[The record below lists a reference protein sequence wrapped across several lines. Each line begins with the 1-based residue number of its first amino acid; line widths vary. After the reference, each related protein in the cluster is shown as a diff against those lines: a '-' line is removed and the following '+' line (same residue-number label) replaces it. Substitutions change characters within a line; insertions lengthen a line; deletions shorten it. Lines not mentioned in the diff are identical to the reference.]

1 MKKTK
6 MSLKVENLASLKKTI
21 RNTFNAEGADAAE
34 AINEF
39 LDSLAESEVEYD
51 EVALAEELKKFLE
64 EWTSSKVEE
73 EVANQLAKRMQ
84 AMQNGINKEL
94 PKAVRNDVAKAI
106 LSCHGRDEVRN
117 AVEAVIA
124 KNGISGLT
132 FADVVD
138 YAVVDNWGDSNP
150 LFAKLK
156 EVPFN
161 KFFYTDSDLSTA
173 EVLAK
178 QWDEATKDTVLKS
191 IQAVELEGKTIT
203 PRYVYKRQQMDRADL
218 SRLEKTGGMATFLA
232 WLNEELDRQIVNTI
246 VLAMLVGD
254 TINAQGA
261 RVTSFETIGTKT
273 QSDAFTSVLN
283 PEVAEDVTLADVR
296 RLCDAVKNPYGKD
309 KWLICSSAL
318 LTSISAFIYAAGG
331 STDYISRDALKEKL
345 GVAEI
350 YVTDMI
356 DSSTGLHAIAMLPE
370 GYWYVQDEYISVSYP
385 TWEKNVENYQKERNI
400 GGAIHDMLSTAVL
413 KEATA

>member
-1 MKKTK
+1 MNKKIK
-6 MSLKVENLASLKKTI
+6 LKVENLATLKKSI
-21 RNTFNAEGADAAE
+21 RNAFTPEGADAAE
-34 AINEF
+34 AINEM
-39 LDSLAESEVEYD
+39 LDSLAASDVEYD
-51 EVALAEELKKFLE
+51 VEGLANEMKSFIEKLAGE
-64 EWTSSKVEE
+64 KVEE

-84 AMQNGINKEL
+84 AMQNGINKDL
-94 PKAVRNDVAKAI
+94 PKEVRNEVAKAI
-106 LSCHGRDEVRN
+106 LSSHGRDEVRS
-117 AVEAVIA
+117 AVENVMT
-124 KNGISGLT
+124 KNGISGLS

-138 YAVVDNWGDSNP
+138 YAVVDGWGNSNP

-191 IQAVELEGKTIT
+191 IQSVELEGKTIT

-218 SRLEKTGGMATFLA
+218 SRLEKSGGMATFLA

-261 RVTSFETIGTKT
+261 RVTSFETIGTKNV
-273 QSDAFTSVLN
+273 SDAFTSVLN

-318 LTSISAFIYAAGG
+318 LTSISAFVYAAGG
-331 STDYISRDALKEKL
+331 STDFISTDALKEKL
-345 GVAEI
+345 GVSEI

-370 GYWYVQDEYISVSYP
+370 GYWYTQDEYISVSYP
-385 TWEKNVENYQKERNI
+385 TWEQNVENYQKERNI

-413 KEATA
+413 KEAAA

>member
-1 MKKTK
+1 MNKKIK
-6 MSLKVENLASLKKTI
+6 LKVENLATMKKSI
-21 RNTFNAEGADAAE
+21 RNAFTPEGADAAE
-34 AINEF
+34 AINEM
-39 LDSLAESEVEYD
+39 LDSLAASDVEYD
-51 EVALAEELKKFLE
+51 VEGLANEMKSFIEKLAGE
-64 EWTSSKVEE
+64 KVEE

-94 PKAVRNDVAKAI
+94 PKEVRNEVAKAI
-106 LSCHGRDEVRN
+106 LSSHGRDEVRS
-117 AVEAVIA
+117 AVENVMT
-124 KNGISGLT
+124 KNGISGLS

-138 YAVVDNWGDSNP
+138 YAVVDGWGNSNP

-173 EVLAK
+173 EILAK

-191 IQAVELEGKTIT
+191 IQAVELEGKAIT

-218 SRLEKTGGMATFLA
+218 SRLEKSGGMATFLA

-261 RVTSFETIGTKT
+261 RVTSFETIGTKKV
-273 QSDAFTSVLN
+273 SDAFTSVLN

-318 LTSISAFIYAAGG
+318 LTSISAFVYAAGG
-331 STDYISRDALKEKL
+331 STDFISTDALKEKL
-345 GVAEI
+345 GVSEI

-370 GYWYVQDEYISVSYP
+370 GYWYTQDEYISVSYP
-385 TWEKNVENYQKERNI
+385 TWEQNVENYQKERNI

>member
-1 MKKTK
+1 MNKKIK
-6 MSLKVENLASLKKTI
+6 LKVENLATMKKSI
-21 RNTFNAEGADAAE
+21 RNAFTPEGADAAE
-34 AINEF
+34 AINEM
-39 LDSLAESEVEYD
+39 LDSLAASDVEYD
-51 EVALAEELKKFLE
+51 VEGLANEMKSFIEKLAGE
-64 EWTSSKVEE
+64 KVEE

-94 PKAVRNDVAKAI
+94 PKEVRNEVAKAI
-106 LSCHGRDEVRN
+106 LSSHGRDEVRS
-117 AVEAVIA
+117 AVENVMT
-124 KNGISGLT
+124 KNGISGLS

-138 YAVVDNWGDSNP
+138 YAVVDGWGNSNP

-191 IQAVELEGKTIT
+191 IQSVELEGKTIT

-218 SRLEKTGGMATFLA
+218 SRLEKSGGMATFLA

-261 RVTSFETIGTKT
+261 RVTSFETIGTKNV
-273 QSDAFTSVLN
+273 SDAFTSVLN
-283 PEVAEDVTLADVR
+283 PEVAKDVTLADVR

-318 LTSISAFIYAAGG
+318 LTSISAFVYAAGG
-331 STDYISRDALKEKL
+331 STDFISTDALKEKL
-345 GVAEI
+345 GVSEI

-370 GYWYVQDEYISVSYP
+370 GYWYTQDEYISVSYP
-385 TWEKNVENYQKERNI
+385 TWEQNVENYQKERNI

>member
-1 MKKTK
+1 MNKQIK
-6 MSLKVENLASLKKTI
+6 LKVENLATLKKNI
-21 RNTFNAEGADAAE
+21 RNSFTPEGAEMAE
-34 AINEF
+34 AINEM
-39 LDSLAESEVEYD
+39 LDSLAASDVEYD
-51 EVALAEELKKFLE
+51 VEGLANEMKSFIEKLAGE
-64 EWTSSKVEE
+64 KVEE
-73 EVANQLAKRMQ
+73 EVATQLAKRMQ
-84 AMQNGINKEL
+84 AMQNGIKKDIPKE
-94 PKAVRNDVAKAI
+94 VRNEVAKAI
-106 LSCHGRDEVRN
+106 LSSHGRDEVRT
-117 AVEAVIA
+117 AVENVMT

-138 YAVVDNWGDSNP
+138 YAVVDGWGNSNP
-150 LFAKLK
+150 LFSKLK

-178 QWDEATKDTVLKS
+178 QWDESTKETIIKS
-191 IQAVELEGKTIT
+191 IQAVELEGKTIV

-261 RVTSFETIGTKT
+261 RVTSFETIGTKNV
-273 QSDAFTSVLN
+273 SDAFTSVIN

-296 RLCDAVKNPYGKD
+296 RLCDAVKNPYGKE

-331 STDYISRDALKEKL
+331 STDFFSMDALKEKL

-356 DSSTGLHAIAMLPE
+356 DSSTGLHAICMLPE
-370 GYWYVQDEYISVSYP
+370 GYWYTQDEYISVSYP

>member
-1 MKKTK
+1 MNKKIK
-6 MSLKVENLASLKKTI
+6 LKVENLATLKKSI
-21 RNTFNAEGADAAE
+21 RNAFTPEGADAAE
-34 AINEF
+34 AINEM
-39 LDSLAESEVEYD
+39 LDSLAASDVEYD
-51 EVALAEELKKFLE
+51 VEGLANEMKSFIEKLAGE
-64 EWTSSKVEE
+64 KVEE

-94 PKAVRNDVAKAI
+94 PKEVRNEVAKAI
-106 LSCHGRDEVRN
+106 LSSHGRDEVRS
-117 AVEAVIA
+117 AVENVMT
-124 KNGISGLT
+124 KNGISGLS

-138 YAVVDNWGDSNP
+138 YAVVDGWGNSNP

-191 IQAVELEGKTIT
+191 IQAVELEGKAIT

-218 SRLEKTGGMATFLA
+218 SRLEKSGGMATFLA

-261 RVTSFETIGTKT
+261 RVTSFETIGTKNV
-273 QSDAFTSVLN
+273 SDAFTSVLN

-318 LTSISAFIYAAGG
+318 LTSISAFVYAAGG
-331 STDYISRDALKEKL
+331 STDFISMDALKEKL
-345 GVAEI
+345 GVSEI

-370 GYWYVQDEYISVSYP
+370 GYWYTQDEYISVSYP

>member
-1 MKKTK
+1 
-6 MSLKVENLASLKKTI
+6 MSKQNITFKVENMAALKKNI
-21 RNTFNAEGADAAE
+21 RNAFSTEGADAAE

-39 LDSLAESEVEYD
+39 LDSLAASEVEYD
-51 EVALAEELKKFLE
+51 AEALAAEMKTFIEKLAGE
-64 EWTSSKVEE
+64 KVEE

-84 AMQNGINKEL
+84 AMQNAVNKEL
-94 PKAVRNDVAKAI
+94 PKEVRNQIAKAI
-106 LSCHGRDEVRN
+106 LTSHGRDEVRN
-117 AVEAVIA
+117 AVDAVVA
-124 KNGISGLT
+124 KNGITGLT

-138 YAVVDNWGDSNP
+138 YAVVDAWGNSNP

-178 QWDEATKDTVLKS
+178 QWDESTKETVLKS
-191 IQAVELEGKTIT
+191 IQAVELEGKSIE
-203 PRYVYKRQQMDRADL
+203 PEYVYKRQQVDRKDL
-218 SRLEKTGGMATFLA
+218 ARLEKTGGMATFLA

-254 TINAQGA
+254 TVNASGA
-261 RVTSFETIGTKT
+261 RVTSFETIGTKDA
-273 QSDAFTSVLN
+273 SDAFTSVLN

-309 KWLICSSAL
+309 KWLICSSTL

-331 STDYISRDALKEKL
+331 STDFFSMDELKAKL
-345 GVAEI
+345 GVNEI
-350 YVTDMI
+350 FVTDMI
-356 DSSTGLHAIAMLPE
+356 DSNNGIHAIAMLPE
-370 GYWYVQDEYISVSYP
+370 GYWYTQDEYISVSYP
-385 TWEKNVENYQKERNI
+385 TWEKNVENFQKERNI

>member
-1 MKKTK
+1 MNKQIK
-6 MSLKVENLASLKKTI
+6 LKVENLATLKKNI
-21 RNTFNAEGADAAE
+21 RNSFTPEGSEMAE
-34 AINEF
+34 AINEM
-39 LDSLAESEVEYD
+39 LDSLAASDVEYD
-51 EVALAEELKKFLE
+51 VEGLANEMRSFIEKLAGE
-64 EWTSSKVEE
+64 KVEE

-84 AMQNGINKEL
+84 AMQNGIKKDL
-94 PKAVRNDVAKAI
+94 PKEVRNEVAKAI
-106 LSCHGRDEVRN
+106 LSSHGRDEVLT
-117 AVEAVIA
+117 AVENVMT
-124 KNGISGLT
+124 KNGISGLS

-138 YAVVDNWGDSNP
+138 YAVVDGWGNSNP

-178 QWDEATKDTVLKS
+178 QWDESTKETILKS
-191 IQAVELEGKTIT
+191 IQAVELEGKTIV

-261 RVTSFETIGTKT
+261 RVTSFETIGTKNV
-273 QSDAFTSVLN
+273 SDAFTSVLN

-331 STDYISRDALKEKL
+331 STDFFSMDALKEKL

-356 DSSTGLHAIAMLPE
+356 DSSTGLHAICMLPE
-370 GYWYVQDEYISVSYP
+370 GYWYTQDEYISVSYP

>member
-1 MKKTK
+1 MNKKIK
-6 MSLKVENLASLKKTI
+6 LKVENLATMKKSI
-21 RNTFNAEGADAAE
+21 RNAFTPEGADAAE
-34 AINEF
+34 AINEM
-39 LDSLAESEVEYD
+39 LDSLAASDVEYD
-51 EVALAEELKKFLE
+51 VEGLANEMKSFIEKLAGE
-64 EWTSSKVEE
+64 KVEE

-94 PKAVRNDVAKAI
+94 PKEVRNEVAKAI
-106 LSCHGRDEVRN
+106 LSSHGRDEVRS
-117 AVEAVIA
+117 AVENVMT
-124 KNGISGLT
+124 KNGISGLS

-138 YAVVDNWGDSNP
+138 YAVVDGWGNSNP

-173 EVLAK
+173 EILAK

-191 IQAVELEGKTIT
+191 IQAVKLEGKAIT

-218 SRLEKTGGMATFLA
+218 SRLEKSGGMATFLA

-261 RVTSFETIGTKT
+261 RVTSFETIGTKKV
-273 QSDAFTSVLN
+273 SDAFTSVLN

-318 LTSISAFIYAAGG
+318 LTSISAFVYAAGG
-331 STDYISRDALKEKL
+331 STDFISTDALKEKL
-345 GVAEI
+345 GVSEI

-370 GYWYVQDEYISVSYP
+370 GYWYTQDEYISVSYP
-385 TWEKNVENYQKERNI
+385 TWEQNVENYQKERNI

>member
-1 MKKTK
+1 MNKKIK
-6 MSLKVENLASLKKTI
+6 LKVENLATLKKSI
-21 RNTFNAEGADAAE
+21 RNAFTPEGADAAE
-34 AINEF
+34 AINEM
-39 LDSLAESEVEYD
+39 LDSLAASDVEYD
-51 EVALAEELKKFLE
+51 VEGLANEMKSFIEKLAGE
-64 EWTSSKVEE
+64 KVEE

-84 AMQNGINKEL
+84 AMQNGIKKDL
-94 PKAVRNDVAKAI
+94 PKEVRNEVAKAI
-106 LSCHGRDEVRN
+106 LSSHGRDEVRS
-117 AVEAVIA
+117 AVENVMT
-124 KNGISGLT
+124 KNGISGLS

-138 YAVVDNWGDSNP
+138 YAVVDGWGNSNP
-150 LFAKLK
+150 LFAKIK

-161 KFFYTDSDLSTA
+161 NFFYTDSDLSTA

-191 IQAVELEGKTIT
+191 IQSVELKGKTIT

-218 SRLEKTGGMATFLA
+218 SRLEKSGGMATFLA

-261 RVTSFETIGTKT
+261 RVTSFETIGTKNV
-273 QSDAFTSVLN
+273 SDAFTSVLN
-283 PEVAEDVTLADVR
+283 PEVAKDVTLADVR

-318 LTSISAFIYAAGG
+318 LTSISAFVYAAGG
-331 STDYISRDALKEKL
+331 STDFISTDALKEKL
-345 GVAEI
+345 GVSEI

-370 GYWYVQDEYISVSYP
+370 GYWYTQDEYISVSYP
-385 TWEKNVENYQKERNI
+385 TWEQNVENYQKERNI

>member
-1 MKKTK
+1 MNKKIK
-6 MSLKVENLASLKKTI
+6 LKVENLATLKKSI
-21 RNTFNAEGADAAE
+21 RNAFTPEGADAAE
-34 AINEF
+34 AINEM
-39 LDSLAESEVEYD
+39 LDSLAASDVEYD
-51 EVALAEELKKFLE
+51 VEGLANEMKSFIEKLAGE
-64 EWTSSKVEE
+64 KVEE

-84 AMQNGINKEL
+84 AMQNGIKKDL
-94 PKAVRNDVAKAI
+94 PKEVRNEVAKAI
-106 LSCHGRDEVRN
+106 LSSHGRDEVRS
-117 AVEAVIA
+117 AVENVMT
-124 KNGISGLT
+124 KNGISGLS

-138 YAVVDNWGDSNP
+138 YAVVDGWGSSNP

-191 IQAVELEGKTIT
+191 IQSVELEGKTIT

-218 SRLEKTGGMATFLA
+218 SRLEKSGGMATFLA

-261 RVTSFETIGTKT
+261 RVTSFETIGTKNV
-273 QSDAFTSVLN
+273 SDAFTSVLN

-318 LTSISAFIYAAGG
+318 LTSISAFVYAAGG
-331 STDYISRDALKEKL
+331 STDFISTDALKEKL
-345 GVAEI
+345 GVSEI

-370 GYWYVQDEYISVSYP
+370 GYWYTQDEYISVSYP

>member
-1 MKKTK
+1 MNKKIK
-6 MSLKVENLASLKKTI
+6 LKVENLATLKKSI
-21 RNTFNAEGADAAE
+21 RNAFTPEGADAAE
-34 AINEF
+34 AINEM
-39 LDSLAESEVEYD
+39 LDSLAASDVEYD
-51 EVALAEELKKFLE
+51 VEGLANEMKSFIEKLAGE
-64 EWTSSKVEE
+64 KVEE

-94 PKAVRNDVAKAI
+94 PKEVRNEVAKAI
-106 LSCHGRDEVRN
+106 LSSHGRDEVRS
-117 AVEAVIA
+117 AVENVMT
-124 KNGISGLT
+124 KNGISGLS

-138 YAVVDNWGDSNP
+138 YAVVDGWGNSNP

-191 IQAVELEGKTIT
+191 IQSVELEGKTIT

-218 SRLEKTGGMATFLA
+218 SRLEKSGGMATFLA

-261 RVTSFETIGTKT
+261 RVTSFETIGTKNV
-273 QSDAFTSVLN
+273 SDAFTSVLN

-318 LTSISAFIYAAGG
+318 LTSISAFVYAAGG
-331 STDYISRDALKEKL
+331 STDFISTDALKEKL
-345 GVAEI
+345 GVSEI

-370 GYWYVQDEYISVSYP
+370 GYWYTQDEYISVSYP
-385 TWEKNVENYQKERNI
+385 TWEQNVENYQKERNI

>member
-1 MKKTK
+1 MNKKIK
-6 MSLKVENLASLKKTI
+6 LKVENLATLKKSI
-21 RNTFNAEGADAAE
+21 RNAFTPEGADAAE
-34 AINEF
+34 AINEM
-39 LDSLAESEVEYD
+39 LDSLAASDVEYD
-51 EVALAEELKKFLE
+51 VEGLANEMKSFIEKLAGE
-64 EWTSSKVEE
+64 KVEE

-84 AMQNGINKEL
+84 AMQNGIKKDL
-94 PKAVRNDVAKAI
+94 PKEVRNEVAKAI
-106 LSCHGRDEVRN
+106 LSSHGRDEVRS
-117 AVEAVIA
+117 AVENVMT
-124 KNGISGLT
+124 KNGISGLS

-138 YAVVDNWGDSNP
+138 YAVVDGWGNSNP

-191 IQAVELEGKTIT
+191 IQSVELEGKTIT

-218 SRLEKTGGMATFLA
+218 SRLEKSGGMATFLA

-261 RVTSFETIGTKT
+261 RVTSFETIGTKNV
-273 QSDAFTSVLN
+273 SDAFTSVLN

-318 LTSISAFIYAAGG
+318 LTSISAFVYAAGG
-331 STDYISRDALKEKL
+331 STDFISTDALKEKL
-345 GVAEI
+345 GVSEI

-370 GYWYVQDEYISVSYP
+370 GYWYTQDEYISVSYP

>member
-1 MKKTK
+1 MNKKIK
-6 MSLKVENLASLKKTI
+6 LKVENLATMKKSI
-21 RNTFNAEGADAAE
+21 RNAFTPEGADAAE
-34 AINEF
+34 AINEM
-39 LDSLAESEVEYD
+39 LDSLAASDVEYD
-51 EVALAEELKKFLE
+51 VEGLANEMKSFIEKLAGE
-64 EWTSSKVEE
+64 KVEE

-84 AMQNGINKEL
+84 AMQNGINKDL
-94 PKAVRNDVAKAI
+94 PKEVRNEVAKAI
-106 LSCHGRDEVRN
+106 LSSHGRDEVRS
-117 AVEAVIA
+117 AVENVMT
-124 KNGISGLT
+124 KNGISGLS

-138 YAVVDNWGDSNP
+138 YAVVDGWGNSNP

-173 EVLAK
+173 EILAK

-191 IQAVELEGKTIT
+191 IQAVELEGKAIT

-218 SRLEKTGGMATFLA
+218 SRLEKSGGMATFLA

-261 RVTSFETIGTKT
+261 RVTSFETIGTKKV
-273 QSDAFTSVLN
+273 SDAFTSVLN

-318 LTSISAFIYAAGG
+318 LTSISAFVYAAGG
-331 STDYISRDALKEKL
+331 STDFISTDALKEKL
-345 GVAEI
+345 GVSEI

-370 GYWYVQDEYISVSYP
+370 GYWYTQDEYISVSYP
-385 TWEKNVENYQKERNI
+385 TWEQNVENYQKERNI

>member
-1 MKKTK
+1 MNKKIK
-6 MSLKVENLASLKKTI
+6 LKVENLATMKKSI
-21 RNTFNAEGADAAE
+21 RNAFTPEGADAAE
-34 AINEF
+34 AINEM
-39 LDSLAESEVEYD
+39 LDSLAASDVEYD
-51 EVALAEELKKFLE
+51 VEGLANEMKSFIEKLAGE
-64 EWTSSKVEE
+64 KVEE

-94 PKAVRNDVAKAI
+94 PKEVRNEVAKAI
-106 LSCHGRDEVRN
+106 LSSHGRDEVRS
-117 AVEAVIA
+117 AVENVMT
-124 KNGISGLT
+124 KNGISGLS

-138 YAVVDNWGDSNP
+138 YAVVDGWGNSNP

-191 IQAVELEGKTIT
+191 IQSVELEGKTIT

-218 SRLEKTGGMATFLA
+218 SRLEKSGGMATFLA

-261 RVTSFETIGTKT
+261 RVTSFETIGTKNV
-273 QSDAFTSVLN
+273 SDAFTSVLN

-318 LTSISAFIYAAGG
+318 LTSISAFVYAAGG
-331 STDYISRDALKEKL
+331 STDFISTDALKEKL
-345 GVAEI
+345 GVSEI

-370 GYWYVQDEYISVSYP
+370 GYWYTQDEYISVSYP

>member
-1 MKKTK
+1 MNKKIK
-6 MSLKVENLASLKKTI
+6 LKVENLATLKKSI
-21 RNTFNAEGADAAE
+21 RNAFTPEGADAAE
-34 AINEF
+34 AINEM
-39 LDSLAESEVEYD
+39 LDSLAASDVEYD
-51 EVALAEELKKFLE
+51 VEGLANEMKSFIEKLAGE
-64 EWTSSKVEE
+64 KVEE

-84 AMQNGINKEL
+84 AMQNGIKKDL
-94 PKAVRNDVAKAI
+94 PKEVRNEVAKAI
-106 LSCHGRDEVRN
+106 LSSHGRDEVRS
-117 AVEAVIA
+117 AVENVMT
-124 KNGISGLT
+124 KNGISGLS

-138 YAVVDNWGDSNP
+138 YAVVDGWGNSNP

-191 IQAVELEGKTIT
+191 IQSVELEGKAIT

-218 SRLEKTGGMATFLA
+218 SRLEKSGGMATFLA

-261 RVTSFETIGTKT
+261 RVTSFETIGTKNV
-273 QSDAFTSVLN
+273 SDAFTSVLN
-283 PEVAEDVTLADVR
+283 PEVAKDVTLADVR

-318 LTSISAFIYAAGG
+318 LTSISAFVYAAGG
-331 STDYISRDALKEKL
+331 STDFISTDALKEKL
-345 GVAEI
+345 GVSEI

-370 GYWYVQDEYISVSYP
+370 GYWYTQDEYISVSYP